1 MKLINELLMLLDSY
15 IGGSSWFIILLLG
28 TGLFF
33 TLYLRFPQFRYFR
46 HAINVVRGKFDKE
59 EDKGDTT
66 HFQSLATALSGTIG
80 TGNIAGVAFAI
91 YLGGPASLFWM
102 VICAFF
108 GMTTKFVEVTLSH
121 KYREIGE
128 DGSVSGGPM
137 YYMKN
142 RLKAPYFAGFFALMV
157 VFSSFGIGSF
167 PQINSISNSMF
178 STFGIDKM
186 LTGAIL
192 AVLLG
197 AVILGGIKRIASV
210 TEKLV
215 PFMAIVY
222 FIGAIIVICC
232 NYENILPSF
241 YSVFADLFTGSA
253 ATGGFL
259 GASFSFA
266 INRGVNRGL
275 FSNEAGMGSA
285 PIAHAAAR
293 TSEPVSEGIV
303 SLLEPFIDTV
313 VVCTLTGLVILST
326 GVWKEKLPNTFQPTD
341 MIVFADKYDD
351 ANKED
356 LNKLSAFMVKHD
368 ALPTF
373 NGELKVENGEIK
385 NDISIIHARSLAE
398 NIKVYDVDHL
408 LFTGDVTIEE
418 GSLADD
424 EDVIFQGNS
433 LIHSAPLTAEA
444 FTRSFMGEW
453 GRYVVTF
460 GLLFFAFSTSLAWA
474 YYAGRSVHYLVG
486 EKWVLLFRLVYCA
499 SFFFA
504 AFVDTS
510 IAWVLSGVTI
520 ALMALPNLIGLLLLR
535 KDMKKEVAEYW
546 VRIKKE
552 FPNVK

>member
-1 MKLINELLMLLDSY
+1 
-15 IGGSSWFIILLLG
+15 
-28 TGLFF
+28 
-33 TLYLRFPQFRYFR
+33 
-46 HAINVVRGKFDKE
+46 
-59 EDKGDTT
+59 
-66 HFQSLATALSGTIG
+66 
-80 TGNIAGVAFAI
+80 
-91 YLGGPASLFWM
+91 
-102 VICAFF
+102 
-108 GMTTKFVEVTLSH
+108 
-121 KYREIGE
+121 
-128 DGSVSGGPM
+128 
-137 YYMKN
+137 
-142 RLKAPYFAGFFALMV
+142 
-157 VFSSFGIGSF
+157 
-167 PQINSISNSMF
+167 
-178 STFGIDKM
+178 
-186 LTGAIL
+186 
-192 AVLLG
+192 
-197 AVILGGIKRIASV
+197 
-210 TEKLV
+210 
-215 PFMAIVY
+215 
-222 FIGAIIVICC
+222 
-232 NYENILPSF
+232 
-241 YSVFADLFTGSA
+241 
-253 ATGGFL
+253 
-259 GASFSFA
+259 
-266 INRGVNRGL
+266 
-275 FSNEAGMGSA
+275 
-285 PIAHAAAR
+285 
-293 TSEPVSEGIV
+293 
-303 SLLEPFIDTV
+303 
-313 VVCTLTGLVILST
+313 
-326 GVWKEKLPNTFQPTD
+326 
-341 MIVFADKYDD
+341 
-351 ANKED
+351 
-356 LNKLSAFMVKHD
+356 MVKHD

>member
-1 MKLINELLMLLDSY
+1 MRIINDLLMLLDSY

-33 TLYLRFPQFRYFR
+33 TIYLKFPPFRYFK
-46 HAINVVRGKFDKE
+46 HAINVVRGKFDKDD
-59 EDKGDTT
+59 DKGDTT

-102 VICAFF
+102 VVCAFF

-121 KYREIGE
+121 KYREIDDKGA
-128 DGSVSGGPM
+128 VSGGPM

-142 RLKAPYFAGFFALMV
+142 KLKAPYLAAFFAIMV
-157 VFSSFGIGSF
+157 IFSSFGIGSF

-178 STFGIDKM
+178 ATFGIDKM

-222 FIGAIIVICC
+222 FIGAVIVIGC
-232 NYENILPSF
+232 NYENILPSL
-241 YSVFADLFTGSA
+241 YSVVADLFTGSA

-326 GVWKEKLPNTFQPTD
+326 GVWKEKLPNTFQSTD
-341 MIVFADKYDD
+341 MIVFAEKYDD
-351 ANKED
+351 NVDAD
-356 LNKLSAFMVKHD
+356 LQKLSNYMVKHD
-368 ALPTF
+368 ELATF
-373 NGELKVENGEIK
+373 TGQLKVEDGIIAN
-385 NDISIIHARSLAE
+385 NLSIVHARSLAE
-398 NIKVYDVDHL
+398 DIKVYDAHNK
-408 LFTGDVTIEE
+408 LFTGDVNIDQ
-418 GSLADD
+418 GHLVADQ
-424 EDVIFQGNS
+424 DVIFQGKS

-453 GRYVVTF
+453 GRYIVTI

-474 YYAGRSVHYLVG
+474 YYAGRSVNYLVG
-486 EKWVLLFRLVYCA
+486 EKWVLVFRLVYCA

-510 IAWVLSGVTI
+510 IAWVLSGITI

-535 KDMKKEVAEYW
+535 KDMKKEVTEYW
-546 VRIKKE
+546 IRMKKE

>member
-1 MKLINELLMLLDSY
+1 MRIINDLLMLLDSY

-33 TLYLRFPQFRYFR
+33 TIYLKFPQFRYFK
-46 HAINVVRGKFDKE
+46 HAINVVRGKFDKDD
-59 EDKGDTT
+59 DKGDTT

-102 VICAFF
+102 VVCAFF

-121 KYREIGE
+121 KYREIDDKGA
-128 DGSVSGGPM
+128 VSGGPM

-142 RLKAPYFAGFFALMV
+142 KLKAPYLAAFFAIMV
-157 VFSSFGIGSF
+157 IFSSFGIGSF

-178 STFGIDKM
+178 ATFGIDKM

-222 FIGAIIVICC
+222 FIGAVIVIGC
-232 NYENILPSF
+232 NYENILPSL
-241 YSVFADLFTGSA
+241 YSVVADLFTGSA

-326 GVWKEKLPNTFQPTD
+326 GVWKEKLPNTFQSTD
-341 MIVFADKYDD
+341 MIVFAEKYDD
-351 ANKED
+351 NVDAD
-356 LNKLSAFMVKHD
+356 LQKLSNYMVKHD
-368 ALPTF
+368 ELATF
-373 NGELKVENGEIK
+373 TGQLKVEDGIIAN
-385 NDISIIHARSLAE
+385 NLSIVHARSLAE
-398 NIKVYDVDHL
+398 DIKVYDAHNK
-408 LFTGDVTIEE
+408 LFTGDVNIDQ
-418 GSLADD
+418 GHLVADQ
-424 EDVIFQGNS
+424 DVIFQGKS

-453 GRYVVTF
+453 GRYIVTI

-474 YYAGRSVHYLVG
+474 YYAGRSVNYLVG
-486 EKWVLLFRLVYCA
+486 EKWVLVFRLVYCA

-510 IAWVLSGVTI
+510 IAWVLSGITI

-535 KDMKKEVAEYW
+535 KDMKKEVTEYW
-546 VRIKKE
+546 IRMKKE

>member
-1 MKLINELLMLLDSY
+1 MRIINDLLMLLDSY

-33 TLYLRFPQFRYFR
+33 TLYLKFPQFRYFK
-46 HAINVVRGKFDKE
+46 HAINVVRGKFDKDD
-59 EDKGDTT
+59 DKGDTT

-102 VICAFF
+102 VVCAFF

-121 KYREIGE
+121 KYREIDDKGA
-128 DGSVSGGPM
+128 VSGGPM

-142 RLKAPYFAGFFALMV
+142 KLKAPYLAAFFAIMV

-178 STFGIDKM
+178 ATFGIDKM

-222 FIGAIIVICC
+222 FIGAVIVIGC
-232 NYENILPSF
+232 NYENILPSL
-241 YSVFADLFTGSA
+241 YSVVADLFTGSA

-341 MIVFADKYDD
+341 MIVFAEKYDD
-351 ANKED
+351 NVDAD
-356 LNKLSAFMVKHD
+356 LQKLSNYMVKHD
-368 ALPTF
+368 ELATF
-373 NGELKVENGEIK
+373 TGQLKVDDGIIAN
-385 NDISIIHARSLAE
+385 NLSIVHARSLAE
-398 NIKVYDVDHL
+398 DIKVYDIDNK
-408 LFTGDVTIEE
+408 LFTGDVNIDQ
-418 GSLADD
+418 GHLAADQ
-424 EDVIFQGNS
+424 DVIFQGKS

-453 GRYVVTF
+453 GRYIVTI

-474 YYAGRSVHYLVG
+474 YYAGRSVNYLVG
-486 EKWVLLFRLVYCA
+486 EKWVLVFRLVYCA

-510 IAWVLSGVTI
+510 IAWVLSGITI

-535 KDMKKEVAEYW
+535 KDMKKEVTEYW
-546 VRIKKE
+546 IRMKKE